1 MDYASLVSR
10 DAINLYSFDFPAREE
25 SRLSEVFGSSRDLY
39 EILRKRRERRAGK
52 YKGRIKWTEGRLDL
66 IDRGYGR
73 RGSTIVVPCRVREWR
88 AWAGGIREN
97 GREGKGRNDGF
108 GPVIGGLPKKNGTT
122 FSTTFMVA
130 PCNVPTTL
138 VG

>member
-1 MDYASLVSR
+1 MLVPS
-10 DAINLYSFDFPAREE
+10 
-25 SRLSEVFGSSRDLY
+25 
-39 EILRKRRERRAGK
+39 
-52 YKGRIKWTEGRLDL
+52 
-66 IDRGYGR
+66 
-73 RGSTIVVPCRVREWR
+73 RVREWRR
-88 AWAGGIREN
+88 AWAGGIREKE
-97 GREGKGRNDGF
+97 RKRRNDGF

>member
-1 MDYASLVSR
+1 M
-10 DAINLYSFDFPAREE
+10 EE
-25 SRLSEVFGSSRDLY
+25 GLGGRN
-39 EILRKRRERRAGK
+39 KGK
-52 YKGRIKWTEGRLDL
+52 GT
-66 IDRGYGR
+66 
-73 RGSTIVVPCRVREWR
+73 
-88 AWAGGIREN
+88 
-97 GREGKGRNDGF
+97 KGRNDGF